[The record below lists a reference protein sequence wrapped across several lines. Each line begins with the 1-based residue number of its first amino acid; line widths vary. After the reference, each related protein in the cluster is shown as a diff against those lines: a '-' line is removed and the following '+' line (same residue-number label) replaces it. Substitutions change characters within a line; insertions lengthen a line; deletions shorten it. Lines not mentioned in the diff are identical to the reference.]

1 VGYRR
6 PKNVNGHEDK
16 SIVRSVQSQTLVRFR
31 PYRAARRGDQRV
43 ARAAR
48 DGTRGRGGAAG
59 LGPVANGAAT
69 PAALQGRARG
79 RLHALSHRRRP
90 WGAAVSSR

>member
-48 DGTRGRGGAAG
+48 GGTRGRGGAAG

-69 PAALQGRARG
+69 PAALRGRAGAAPRSVTPP
-79 RLHALSHRRRP
+79 AAV
-90 WGAAVSSR
+90 GAAVSSR